1 MDAMAQI
8 ILIAVL
14 QLVTLYSVWFT
25 GLKTW
30 AKLKKEKEKILCTEP
45 SYLLIVMFIPTLALF

>member
-30 AKLKKEKEKILCTEP
+30 AKLKEKEKILCTEP
-45 SYLLIVMFIPTLALF
+45 SYLLIVIFIPTLALF

>member
-1 MDAMAQI
+1 MAQI